1 MSDREEKIQKRI
13 EVLLATHAANKS
25 YWGRPSSCKEPSKKE
40 KQQSRALFLNML
52 RSQAE
57 EDVDAERPA
66 GRSPQEACE
75 LRLWAF

>member
-1 MSDREEKIQKRI
+1 MSDREEKIQKRM
-13 EVLLATHAANKS
+13 EVLLAAHAANKS
-25 YWGRPSSCKEPSKKE
+25 YWGTRRRTEPSKKE
-40 KQQSRALFLNML
+40 KQESRTLFLNMI

-66 GRSPQEACE
+66 GRSSQEACE